1 MVLSLDVSFGGMEFP
16 LSKNTA
22 RGDEGLLL
30 VPGVEII
37 SDSFS
42 ASVLPKNNFK
52 TIFFISADSVLN
64 LNFTPL

>member
-1 MVLSLDVSFGGMEFP
+1 MVLSLAVSFGGMEFP

-22 RGDEGLLL
+22 GDDEGLLL

-42 ASVLPKNNFK
+42 PSVLPKNNFK
-52 TIFFISADSVLN
+52 TFLFPQIVF
-64 LNFTPL
+64 